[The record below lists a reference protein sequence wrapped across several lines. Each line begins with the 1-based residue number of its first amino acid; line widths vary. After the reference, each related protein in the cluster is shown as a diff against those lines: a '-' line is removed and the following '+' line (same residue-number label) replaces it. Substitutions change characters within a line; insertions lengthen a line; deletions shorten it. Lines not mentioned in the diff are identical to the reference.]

1 MTGPVRGLL
10 RRGTA
15 APRRA
20 RVDTRPCSD
29 AERRR
34 ASPLLHGAAPARR
47 AADVRASGTSARA
60 PRPTPL
66 GIPLL
71 RSNAADP
78 MSPAADGFRSAMDV
92 AIPKRTRIGECAA
105 ISPTH
110 TNASPT
116 RRQREEAAQTCTGCL
131 CRSSGVGVGHGAV
144 ARYSG
149 AADSVLASQTPEV
162 APAAL
167 SDSGGRGIR
176 RFPIAALLL
185 CIGKQEHV
193 KRVGLWLRSVPR
205 LGRRRLKVRSCGPGG
220 VPSLAR
226 SRSRRRGSRAPRLR
240 PRPGP

>member
-1 MTGPVRGLL
+1 LTPCVEAHSAKWHDCSAGARPLQRRRGCPTIGCPAPSSSTMNRRCRDRSRSRAAAPGHSRSAASAGRHATLL
-10 RRGTA
+10 RCGTA
-15 APRRA
+15 SRFPSPPWRGAGPPCGRRPG
-20 RVDTRPCSD
+20 V
-29 AERRR
+29 
-34 ASPLLHGAAPARR
+34 
-47 AADVRASGTSARA
+47 GTSARA

-167 SDSGGRGIR
+167 SDSGGG
-176 RFPIAALLL
+176 AL
-185 CIGKQEHV
+185 GASQ
-193 KRVGLWLRSVPR
+193 
-205 LGRRRLKVRSCGPGG
+205 
-220 VPSLAR
+220 
-226 SRSRRRGSRAPRLR
+226 
-240 PRPGP
+240 